1 MKVGNPSSGG
11 ARKKKNYFFIGQ
23 GSSVF
28 RILPPMGNLAEAGV
42 WSKYYAIHFGYEN
55 VEGYMR
61 PFQSSEVKNRTNNM
75 IEVDD
80 PAKDRIE
87 KLKSQLAAVQER
99 NKTNPSG
106 ALEAKIEELNALVG
120 FKGQYN
126 LEKRHYVNA
135 MNEKGEI
142 GLLGLKHKEKLALDE
157 ARTAIKAKYGI
168 DVIGVEGAFIEFNKS
183 GRSFDTLIS
192 ARGHMILQADQ
203 SEKLNRHTVDDALI
217 GRLESE
223 AFELD
228 NLYVAL
234 SRDEIET
241 IVKASEKSEEEGKK
255 AVTAV
260 FAKYQTTPSKPA
272 TKTAAPKAEVKAEA
286 KSTTKVTK
294 PVTKVEVA
302 PDLSMDEEEVA
313 PVEAAKASAAVVA
326 NQTQSDDDFLA
337 SIGVTR

>member
-28 RILPPMGNLAEAGV
+28 RILPPMGNLAESGV

-80 PAKDRIE
+80 PAKDRIDRI
-87 KLKSQLAAVQER
+87 KSQLAAVQER
-99 NKTNPSG
+99 NKTNPSEV
-106 ALEAKIEELNALVG
+106 LEAKIQELNDLVG
-120 FKGQYN
+120 FKGKYN

-168 DVIGVEGAFIEFNKS
+168 DPIGVEGAFIEFNKS

-203 SEKLNRHTVDDALI
+203 SEKLNRHTVDQALI

-234 SRDEIET
+234 TRDEIET

-260 FAKYQTTPSKPA
+260 FAKYQTSPSKPKSVA
-272 TKTAAPKAEVKAEA
+272 TTTAAPKVEVK
-286 KSTTKVTK
+286 SVTKVTK
-294 PVTKVEVA
+294 PAPKVEVE
-302 PDLSMDEEEVA
+302 PDLTMDEEEVA

-326 NQTQSDDDFLA
+326 NQSQSDDDFLA
-337 SIGVTR
+337 SIGVVR